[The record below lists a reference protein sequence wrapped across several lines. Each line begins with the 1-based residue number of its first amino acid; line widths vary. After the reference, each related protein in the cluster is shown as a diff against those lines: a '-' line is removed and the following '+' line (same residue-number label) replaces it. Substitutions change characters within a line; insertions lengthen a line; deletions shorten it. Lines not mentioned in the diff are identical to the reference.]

1 MEKERR
7 EKQAAELTKTH
18 AMKAEGVCDNL
29 LSQTKHHAHSTPT
42 KAAEM
47 FGTNRTYINQ
57 SHSSGIVTSL
67 VKVIADA
74 VDKAR
79 RDKISKAR
87 KAEAGQLIVPSQPS
101 DKTAHKAAE
110 MFGTNQH
117 EQVSKLDT

>member
-1 MEKERR
+1 MIADAVEKERR
-7 EKQAAELTKTH
+7 EKQAATQAKGEPIGTLMSQQSQPDELKT
-18 AMKAEGVCDNL
+18 
-29 LSQTKHHAHSTPT
+29 AH